1 VHARWMEILGAP
13 FVGVLGEHPRN
24 FSMARGEP
32 QYHQASADSRYIYIY
47 IYIFFLER
55 MEKDKNKINNITS
68 DLGIRIQSLNQLL
81 MTSCGL
87 SKWKLPFI

>member
-1 VHARWMEILGAP
+1 
-13 FVGVLGEHPRN
+13 
-24 FSMARGEP
+24 
-32 QYHQASADSRYIYIY
+32 
-47 IYIFFLER
+47 
-55 MEKDKNKINNITS
+55 MEKDKNKKNNITS